1 MSKCHSVGNH
11 MAWLKCLLYV
21 FRGESARTDLI
32 EAKDLIKFVIQMR
45 SLDEPSDRM
54 IFNKV
59 TVI

>member
-1 MSKCHSVGNH
+1 MSKCHIVGNH
-11 MAWLKCLLYV
+11 MSWLKCLLYV
-21 FRGESARTDLI
+21 FSGECASTNLI